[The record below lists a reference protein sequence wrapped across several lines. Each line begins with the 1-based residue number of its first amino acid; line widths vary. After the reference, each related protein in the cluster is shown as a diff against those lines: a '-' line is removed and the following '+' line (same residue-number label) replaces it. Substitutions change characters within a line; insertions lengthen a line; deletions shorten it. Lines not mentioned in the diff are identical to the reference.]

1 MKAHVESSRDPLW
14 LLAAVALV
22 AVAVQLPIYDRWFA
36 LLDEGYILEIADD
49 VNRGNV
55 LYRDINVDAPFPG
68 AFYLLAWWFRIA
80 GSSVLS
86 SRVLAVAGFT
96 VFATASFAI
105 ARAYLSRAW
114 AFGVLAVLL
123 CYRIWAFPHWHIYS
137 YSLVSATLLSVAVAL
152 VVRFVASGGLWRA
165 LIAGLFA
172 GAAVMCKQDYGLAVS
187 GLVTLALATDGFLRR
202 VPGATVVQALGA
214 ALRFV
219 GGGALVVLPALGWFA
234 WHGALD
240 ELVQQAFLV
249 PLSGALQF
257 SYTRLPSLSPLF
269 AQDPAL
275 RAEIGN
281 YFPSILATLWWSW
294 IGTGHLYRQTA
305 FWDVTLKLVYY
316 APLVVTGLATVLWL
330 ARLARDAWRGT
341 ADAEERLRDALD
353 LVLLAWACGFLL
365 AFNRPR
371 DWVHL
376 MMIYPPSVV
385 VGAVLLERI
394 ARRLPRPAALAWN
407 AACALPVVAL
417 CGVSAALALDLR
429 RTVDYQLA
437 TPRGGV
443 RIDPR
448 NGPII
453 DELLEWVDANVPPGE
468 PLPVYPVQ
476 PMLTFLAGRDAV
488 GGFHVIW
495 PVQDPARD
503 DKIVADLERRRPT
516 AIVYSL
522 SQYAH
527 LGAFQKNAGKL
538 FSYLVD
544 EYEIARVLSREPHGP
559 LVTILTRR
567 ADEPEGKSLLDDVAP
582 AAETFTRTRW
592 PFAHVLAQTVTLD
605 TEPRPAFLRVR
616 VPPQGGVVRLS
627 FGVNPDRWLGMKSG
641 PFRFAI
647 AALTARGSSDRGQ
660 RRLLLEELIDPARV
674 VEDRHWFAVDVD
686 LDAYAGQEIL
696 LAMSVTTPNLVDD
709 PNDLAGWAEP
719 RLVPRD
725 AVARDTASDES
736 APAAPQPADEPT
748 SASVADGDAPA
759 PAP

>member
-1 MKAHVESSRDPLW
+1 
-14 LLAAVALV
+14 
-22 AVAVQLPIYDRWFA
+22 
-36 LLDEGYILEIADD
+36 
-49 VNRGNV
+49 
-55 LYRDINVDAPFPG
+55 
-68 AFYLLAWWFRIA
+68 
-80 GSSVLS
+80 
-86 SRVLAVAGFT
+86 
-96 VFATASFAI
+96 
-105 ARAYLSRAW
+105 
-114 AFGVLAVLL
+114 
-123 CYRIWAFPHWHIYS
+123 
-137 YSLVSATLLSVAVAL
+137 
-152 VVRFVASGGLWRA
+152 
-165 LIAGLFA
+165 
-172 GAAVMCKQDYGLAVS
+172 
-187 GLVTLALATDGFLRR
+187 
-202 VPGATVVQALGA
+202 
-214 ALRFV
+214 
-219 GGGALVVLPALGWFA
+219 
-234 WHGALD
+234 
-240 ELVQQAFLV
+240 
-249 PLSGALQF
+249 
-257 SYTRLPSLSPLF
+257 
-269 AQDPAL
+269 
-275 RAEIGN
+275 
-281 YFPSILATLWWSW
+281 
-294 IGTGHLYRQTA
+294 
-305 FWDVTLKLVYY
+305 LVYY

-527 LGAFQKNAGKL
+527 LGAFQKN
-538 FSYLVD
+538 
-544 EYEIARVLSREPHGP
+544 
-559 LVTILTRR
+559 
-567 ADEPEGKSLLDDVAP
+567 
-582 AAETFTRTRW
+582 
-592 PFAHVLAQTVTLD
+592 
-605 TEPRPAFLRVR
+605 
-616 VPPQGGVVRLS
+616 
-627 FGVNPDRWLGMKSG
+627 
-641 PFRFAI
+641 
-647 AALTARGSSDRGQ
+647 
-660 RRLLLEELIDPARV
+660 
-674 VEDRHWFAVDVD
+674 
-686 LDAYAGQEIL
+686 
-696 LAMSVTTPNLVDD
+696 
-709 PNDLAGWAEP
+709 
-719 RLVPRD
+719 
-725 AVARDTASDES
+725 
-736 APAAPQPADEPT
+736 
-748 SASVADGDAPA
+748 
-759 PAP
+759 